1 MFSPFRDAQ
10 GNPKQLADVTYADLD
25 QLRDLDEGY
34 ALEFKRNFS
43 GNVQKKIPKIIASF
57 ANSAGGWL
65 VVGIADDDKSVCPV
79 PKLSADYG
87 QIIGEIARRH
97 ITPTPRFDVRF
108 VPDPEA
114 PRQGVVLIE
123 VAEGDFPPY
132 VADGIVEVREGS
144 TSGPAVGS
152 ALVELYDK
160 ATKRRLEVRKFCER
174 TVYYALPELPLFNLY
189 LFHMG
194 RRGAEATSREASAER
209 RRALEASFRHQ
220 GMSCR
225 VQHAHDSLI
234 FRVAAHDDFRTPHS
248 AIELFGDESM
258 KLSVPVVL
266 LTGEARERAL
276 ATLMELAGESASGR
290 KTSSVAVDADMLFPE
305 PVRIMSA
312 VDTLARVTRMAA
324 LLDRYVREREAAWQ
338 QYAVAYE
345 LENMAGVVLWSDDP
359 TYQTYVAEHGAL
371 YCATTDCVSRVRYLN
386 DGAHNAFRARQFAGS
401 HFFEACGLPLGSPSP
416 EDNAL
421 VDALLRTAHGAAR

>member
-174 TVYYALPELPLFNLY
+174 TSFIWGGAAPRQLRA
-189 LFHMG
+189 
-194 RRGAEATSREASAER
+194 RRPRSVGVRS
-209 RRALEASFRHQ
+209 RRASGIRA
-220 GMSCR
+220 C
-225 VQHAHDSLI
+225 HAACST
-234 FRVAAHDDFRTPHS
+234 RT
-248 AIELFGDESM
+248 
-258 KLSVPVVL
+258 
-266 LTGEARERAL
+266 
-276 ATLMELAGESASGR
+276 
-290 KTSSVAVDADMLFPE
+290 
-305 PVRIMSA
+305 
-312 VDTLARVTRMAA
+312 TR
-324 LLDRYVREREAAWQ
+324 
-338 QYAVAYE
+338 
-345 LENMAGVVLWSDDP
+345 
-359 TYQTYVAEHGAL
+359 
-371 YCATTDCVSRVRYLN
+371 
-386 DGAHNAFRARQFAGS
+386 
-401 HFFEACGLPLGSPSP
+401 
-416 EDNAL
+416 
-421 VDALLRTAHGAAR
+421 